1 MTDNFHTKHFNC
13 IQALRGFT
21 ALFVA
26 LEHVRFLS
34 CGAFGVDIFFIIS
47 GFMAMFATHEDTK
60 HFMKKR
66 LIRIYPLYAL
76 LTLGTFF
83 LLILVPNLFH
93 LTEAN
98 PIHLVK
104 SLCFIP
110 FEISPGIIQPLVRV
124 GWTINYEM
132 LFYLLFFLS
141 FRISHKYRGLIC
153 SGLLGV
159 LVLCEHILPTE
170 STFLRFY
177 GDFIQL
183 EFVLGILTYY
193 IVRKLYQ
200 VCEEKSFPSLLSYLS
215 IPIVLGLFIYLA
227 ITKQNTDISG
237 MGRVLYWGLPALI
250 IVLCTFIVNLNI
262 TMPKFMIVLGN
273 MSFSIYL
280 LHYYPLMFIDR
291 KIYSFESYS
300 PKGLL
305 FVVCGLLLVVLVS
318 CISYLLI
325 EKKLTRYLRGF
336 FK

>member
-1 MTDNFHTKHFNC
+1 MSDSFHTKHFNC

-26 LEHVRFLS
+26 LEHVRFLN

-60 HFMKKR
+60 HFIKKR

-76 LTLGTFF
+76 ATLGTFF
-83 LLILVPNLFH
+83 LLLIAPGLFH
-93 LTEAN
+93 LSEPN
-98 PIHLVK
+98 PIYLVK

-141 FRISHKYRGLIC
+141 FRINHKYRGLLC
-153 SGLLGV
+153 SGLLCI
-159 LVLCEHILPTE
+159 LVLLGHVLPME
-170 STFLRFY
+170 NTFLSFY
-177 GDFIQL
+177 GDYVQL

-193 IVRKLYQ
+193 IVRKLYHI
-200 VCEEKSFPSLLSYLS
+200 CEGKSFTTLLSYVS
-215 IPIVLGLFIYLA
+215 IPVVLGLFLFLA
-227 ITKQNTDISG
+227 ITKQQTDISG
-237 MGRVLYWGLPALI
+237 IGRVLYWGLPAFI
-250 IVLCTFIVNLNI
+250 IVLCTFVMNLNV
-262 TMPKFMIVLGN
+262 TLPKFMVTLGN

-291 KIYSFESYS
+291 KICSFESYS
-300 PKGLL
+300 PKGLV
-305 FVVCGLLLVVLVS
+305 FVVYGLLLVILVS
-318 CISYLLI
+318 FISHLLI
-325 EKKLTRYLRGF
+325 EKKLTRYLRKF